1 MSQTI
6 PDAKEAAKI
15 AVAYVADLLSQ
26 DQLRDIRLEEVEL
39 PVLQVIEAGDFI
51 QKYGADL
58 RMC

>member
-6 PDAKEAAKI
+6 LDAKEAAKI